1 MRLPVAS
8 VHEDP
13 EVQLRE
19 GLDMDRVIAMV
30 EFEEEGGHLPP
41 ITVVG
46 EDNLLGD
53 GHHRLAAAR
62 RAGKV
67 EIDAERVEGGKDE
80 AIVVAI
86 QRNDIATTQPLTRQE
101 RNAGVKILLRSGWT
115 QERIAEACGVHHTT
129 IVNIHNALAMRGEL
143 PKAKATGKGHATP
156 KPVAVL
162 PKAVSEA
169 ITSDTVLVR
178 IAALDTI
185 EQQQEMA
192 AAVAASGISEPR
204 VREAVKAVK
213 ANGVRP
219 ADAVADVTP
228 VGREIPATFAD
239 VAKQARRRIERFTAE
254 PMVVEGVERDFWA
267 VLEVLAAV
275 SDGIPLEAKGLARL
289 LADVAVKADHY
300 ATALRSS
307 EAIEATA

>member
-1 MRLPVAS
+1 MRLPVTS

-46 EDNLLGD
+46 ADNLLGD

-101 RNAGVKILLRSGWT
+101 RNAGVKILLRSGWG
-115 QERIAEACGVHHTT
+115 QERIAKATGVHQTT
-129 IVNIHNALAMRGEL
+129 IMDIHNSLAMRGQIAK
-143 PKAKATGKGHATP
+143 KAGGKGSP
-156 KPVAVL
+156 KPVATL
-162 PKAVSEA
+162 PVAVHEKLK
-169 ITSDTVLVR
+169 DTTLTR
-178 IAALDTI
+178 IAKLPL
-185 EQQQEMA
+185 EQQAPFA
-192 AAVAASGISEPR
+192 AAVADAGISEPR
-204 VREAVKAVK
+204 VREAIAKVRTGMSPEAAVE
-213 ANGVRP
+213 
-219 ADAVADVTP
+219 DVTP
-228 VGREIPATFAD
+228 AGRVMPVSFSE
-239 VAKQARRRIERFTAE
+239 VAKQARRRIERFTSE
-254 PMVVEGVERDFWA
+254 PMVVEGVERDFWQVLDVLA
-267 VLEVLAAV
+267 SQSEAITLEVRSL
-275 SDGIPLEAKGLARL
+275 SRL

-300 ATALRSS
+300 ATALRSA